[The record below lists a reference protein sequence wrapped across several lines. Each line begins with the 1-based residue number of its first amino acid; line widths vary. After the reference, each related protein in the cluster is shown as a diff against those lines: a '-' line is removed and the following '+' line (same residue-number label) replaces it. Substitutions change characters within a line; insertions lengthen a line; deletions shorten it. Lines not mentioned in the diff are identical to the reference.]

1 MTDDPY
7 ETTDLAANAAY
18 TTILSTLTTSIINIT
33 PENYPPHI
41 GEAPQTQ
48 SVQQG
53 SSITLYAP
61 FTSYG
66 KVPSVQWRKNGTPIS
81 GATSYYQVT
90 DTGVN
95 VNGVFMATLTL
106 TNTNSTHT
114 ADYDVSVSSTN
125 GSVTSAAGTLTV
137 AHPLSTQNDGVPDAW
152 KIANGIDP
160 NSNAVINGP
169 LGDIDKDG
177 RSNLLEYAFNTSPQ
191 TNDVDPFQG
200 VSVTKTGDGLKYLEV
215 SYPRR
220 IGALDLI
227 YTVEISDDLT
237 AWPSPGVTSELVS
250 IIANPDGI
258 TEIVTVRVLPAMSS
272 TAKKFV
278 RMKVSIQ

>member
-1 MTDDPY
+1 
-7 ETTDLAANAAY
+7 
-18 TTILSTLTTSIINIT
+18 
-33 PENYPPHI
+33 
-41 GEAPQTQ
+41 
-48 SVQQG
+48 
-53 SSITLYAP
+53 
-61 FTSYG
+61 
-66 KVPSVQWRKNGTPIS
+66 
-81 GATSYYQVT
+81 
-90 DTGVN
+90 
-95 VNGVFMATLTL
+95 
-106 TNTNSTHT
+106 
-114 ADYDVSVSSTN
+114 
-125 GSVTSAAGTLTV
+125 VTSAAGTLTV

-152 KIANGIDP
+152 KTANGIDP

-237 AWPSPGVTSELVS
+237 AWSSPGVTSELVS
-250 IIANPDGI
+250 IIDNHDGI

-272 TAKKFV
+272 AAKKFV